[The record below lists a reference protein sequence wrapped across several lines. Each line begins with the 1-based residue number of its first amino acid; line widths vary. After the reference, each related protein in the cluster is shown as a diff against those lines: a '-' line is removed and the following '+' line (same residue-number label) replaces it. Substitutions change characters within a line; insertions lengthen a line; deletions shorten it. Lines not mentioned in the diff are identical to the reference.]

1 MRHGHRIA
9 SLALLVAALGAPA
22 WSTAQAQS
30 PAPVK
35 DASVDDLVK
44 QLAPTGAAT
53 RSLRNL
59 TPERRQID
67 LVIGFDFDSAK
78 LQPVSVPLLER
89 LATAMKTPRLEPL
102 RFKVEGHTDA
112 KGSARYNEELS
123 ARRAQAVVTFLAS
136 QGVEGARLEAEGKG
150 FKEPLDAAQPT
161 APENRRVRIS
171 TLP

>member
-1 MRHGHRIA
+1 MRHRIA
-9 SLALLVAALGAPA
+9 TLALLVAALGAPVWA
-22 WSTAQAQS
+22 TAQTPAA
-30 PAPVK
+30 APVK
-35 DASVDDLVK
+35 DASVDELVR
-44 QLAPTGAAT
+44 QLAPTGATT

-59 TPERRQID
+59 TPEKRQID
-67 LVIGFDFDSAK
+67 LVIGFDFDSSK
-78 LQPVSVPLLER
+78 LQPASVPLLER
-89 LATAMKTPRLEPL
+89 LAAAMRTPRLEPL

-123 ARRAQAVVTFLAS
+123 ARRAQAVVTFLAT

-150 FKEPLDAAQPT
+150 FKEPLDATQPT